1 MLLKEM
7 CDVLALAEVEVTI
20 GTIPVNLHAQE
31 LSGGSQ
37 ISQFEVLG
45 ELLNYGVYLC

>member
-1 MLLKEM
+1 MLLEEIGN
-7 CDVLALAEVEVTI
+7 VLALGEVEATI

-37 ISQFEVLG
+37 ISQFEVLR
-45 ELLNYGVYLC
+45 EVLNYGVNPH

>member
-1 MLLKEM
+1 M
-7 CDVLALAEVEVTI
+7 CWPLEEAEATI

-37 ISQFEVLG
+37 ISQFEVLRQLHQRWCQDVHACVCG
-45 ELLNYGVYLC
+45 